1 MQRRL
6 LLVVAVI
13 ALVMTACGAGPEQ
26 SAGGAAVMAR
36 PLAYSL
42 TGDVEL
48 SYHAEMETEMTTKF
62 GEELL
67 ALDPSMP
74 STMLTQMEMSFDTTY
89 RIEAGEEPGTYRVAM
104 TLDEMELG
112 KGSVQMGGQSVDLS
126 DAPQSEIDA
135 ALSSQMPEFVYVID
149 DKGAVISIEV
159 DGTAVDVSGILGGTS
174 SGGLGGGQMFGPQL
188 PDGVVNVGDTWTTT
202 SEQQVGDVVIVTEET
217 HKILR
222 SEERNGYDTW
232 VIRTDSDTSGYTISW
247 DDMIAMFEEMG
258 GIDQV
263 DGMEEM
269 PPSFQMAMRSSPTS
283 TTMMTWLDPELGR
296 AVAIDVMTNMALTM
310 EMGGIPG
317 MTGSFSMDMDGFTHI
332 TMELTN

>member
-1 MQRRL
+1 M
-6 LLVVAVI
+6 
-13 ALVMTACGAGPEQ
+13 AL
-26 SAGGAAVMAR
+26 AAVLALLAASCGGSSDPSADKSGVVVAR

-42 TGDVEL
+42 TGEVDL
-48 SYHAEMETEMTTKF
+48 SYHSEMEMEMTTKF
-62 GEELL
+62 GEELRR
-67 ALDPSMP
+67 LDPSMP

-89 RIEAGEEPGTYRVAM
+89 HIEQGEEPGTYRVAM
-104 TLDEMELG
+104 TLDDMELG

-135 ALSSQMPEFVYVID
+135 ALSSQMPEFVYVVD
-149 DKGAVISIEV
+149 EKGTVLSVEV

-174 SGGLGGGQMFGPQL
+174 SGGVGGGQMFGPQL
-188 PDGVVNVGDTWTTT
+188 PEGVVNVGDTWTTS
-202 SEQQVGDVVIVTEET
+202 SEDQIGDVVIVTEET

-232 VIRTDSDTSGYTISW
+232 VIRTDADTSGYTISW

-258 GIDQV
+258 GIEEV

-283 TTMMTWLDPELGR
+283 TTTMTWLDPELGR
-296 AVAIDVMTNMALTM
+296 AVAMDVMTNMSMTM
-310 EMGGIPG
+310 EMGGLPG
-317 MTGSFSMDMDGFTHI
+317 ITGSFSMDMDGFTHI